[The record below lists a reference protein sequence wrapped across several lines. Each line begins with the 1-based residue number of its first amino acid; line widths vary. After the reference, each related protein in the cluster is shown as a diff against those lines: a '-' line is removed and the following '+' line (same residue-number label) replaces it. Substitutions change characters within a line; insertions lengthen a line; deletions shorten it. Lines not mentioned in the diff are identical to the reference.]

1 MFRPCGWYTLL
12 NSQYPHWE
20 APWGNS
26 SHRQQE
32 IGKLYRVLEDD
43 RQWEVN
49 RKGD

>member
-1 MFRPCGWYTLL
+1 MFRPGDWYTLL
-12 NSQYPHWE
+12 NSQYPRWE
-20 APWGNS
+20 APWGNI

-32 IGKLYRVLEDD
+32 TGKLYRVLEDD